1 MPDSPSRIPLS
12 QDAAIVLALA
22 ETAIPFAATREDEAE
37 RWVRLLRLHGQVGG
51 ALQALGVGEAP
62 LETPS
67 VPPALRHKPEDVPG
81 VDEVADRARDMAL
94 QRGAPAVGTID
105 ILFACF
111 DLYGSAFDR
120 ALYVRGTTREEL
132 LEKIAYEVERVPGA

>member
-1 MPDSPSRIPLS
+1 MFPRLS
-12 QDAAIVLALA
+12 QDAAITLGLAGTSILHA
-22 ETAIPFAATREDEAE
+22 RDEHDAAE
-37 RWVRLLRLHGQVGG
+37 RWVRVLRLYGLVG
-51 ALQALGVGEAP
+51 AAMQALGVGEAP

-67 VPPALRHKPEDVPG
+67 VKPELRRKPEQVPG
-81 VDEVADRARDMAL
+81 AEEVTARSRDMAL

-120 ALYVRGTTREEL
+120 ALYVRGTSRDEL
-132 LEKIAYEVERVPGA
+132 LERLAYEVERVPPV

>member
-1 MPDSPSRIPLS
+1 MFPRLS
-12 QDAAIVLALA
+12 QDAAITLGLAGTSILHA
-22 ETAIPFAATREDEAE
+22 RDEHDAAE
-37 RWVRLLRLHGQVGG
+37 RWVRVLRLYGLVG
-51 ALQALGVGEAP
+51 AAMQALGVGEAP

-67 VPPALRHKPEDVPG
+67 VKPELRRKPETVPG
-81 VDEVADRARDMAL
+81 AEEVTARSRDMAL

-120 ALYVRGTTREEL
+120 ALYVRGTSRDEL
-132 LEKIAYEVERVPGA
+132 LERLAYEVERVPPV

>member
-1 MPDSPSRIPLS
+1 MFPRLS
-12 QDAAIVLALA
+12 QDAAITLGLAGTSILHA
-22 ETAIPFAATREDEAE
+22 RDEHDAAE
-37 RWVRLLRLHGQVGG
+37 RWVRVLRLYGLVG
-51 ALQALGVGEAP
+51 AAMQALGVGEAP

-67 VPPALRHKPEDVPG
+67 VKPELRRKPEDVPG
-81 VDEVADRARDMAL
+81 AEEVTSRSRDMAL

-120 ALYVRGTTREEL
+120 ALYVRGTSRDEL
-132 LEKIAYEVERVPGA
+132 LERLAYEVERVPPV

>member
-1 MPDSPSRIPLS
+1 MFPRLS
-12 QDAAIVLALA
+12 QDAAICLGLAGTSILHA
-22 ETAIPFAATREDEAE
+22 RDEHDAAE
-37 RWVRLLRLHGQVGG
+37 RWVRVLRLYGLVG
-51 ALQALGVGEAP
+51 AAMQALGVGEAP

-67 VPPALRHKPEDVPG
+67 VKPELRRKPDDVPG
-81 VDEVADRARDMAL
+81 PDEVTARSRDMAL

-120 ALYVRGTTREEL
+120 ALYVRGTSRDEL
-132 LEKIAYEVERVPGA
+132 LERLAYEVERVPPV

>member
-1 MPDSPSRIPLS
+1 MFPRLS
-12 QDAAIVLALA
+12 QDAAITLGLAGTSILHA
-22 ETAIPFAATREDEAE
+22 RDEHDAAE
-37 RWVRLLRLHGQVGG
+37 RWVRVLRLYGLVGV
-51 ALQALGVGEAP
+51 AMQALGVGEAP

-67 VPPALRHKPEDVPG
+67 VKPELRRKPENVPG
-81 VDEVADRARDMAL
+81 TEEVTARSRDMAL

-120 ALYVRGTTREEL
+120 ALYVRGTSRDEL
-132 LEKIAYEVERVPGA
+132 LERLAYEVERVPSV

>member
-1 MPDSPSRIPLS
+1 M
-12 QDAAIVLALA
+12 
-22 ETAIPFAATREDEAE
+22 
-37 RWVRLLRLHGQVGG
+37 
-51 ALQALGVGEAP
+51 QALGVGEAP

-67 VPPALRHKPEDVPG
+67 VKPELRRKPEDVPG
-81 VDEVADRARDMAL
+81 AEEVTARSRDMAL

-120 ALYVRGTTREEL
+120 ALYVRGTSRDEL
-132 LEKIAYEVERVPGA
+132 LERLAYEVERVPPV